1 MFTVEANLVGAVE
14 DILVEDLVASL
25 AEAAGDSLVVV
36 AANLAAVAE
45 ANPAEA
51 AANLAVAVVPSPV
64 GAAANLAEAVA
75 NLVADHR
82 IAAGH
87 RCHLRD

>member
-1 MFTVEANLVGAVE
+1 MILFLMFTVEANLVGAVE

-51 AANLAVAVVPSPV
+51 AANLVVAVVPSPV
-64 GAAANLAEAVA
+64 GAAA

>member
-1 MFTVEANLVGAVE
+1 MILFLMFTVEANLVGAVE

-36 AANLAAVAE
+36 AANLV
-45 ANPAEA
+45 
-51 AANLAVAVVPSPV
+51 VAVVPSPV

>member
-36 AANLAAVAE
+36 AANLV
-45 ANPAEA
+45 EA
-51 AANLAVAVVPSPV
+51 AANLVVAVVPSPV
-64 GAAANLAEAVA
+64 VAAANLAEAVA